1 MKKMIEQISL
11 MTDKEI
17 REEIK
22 ALSIADLLL
31 LQDAVEQELKIK
43 VQKTINKARMRRGL
57 IVEIFNKNI

>member
-1 MKKMIEQISL
+1 MIEQISL